1 MNIKIN
7 GIHLHYEEFGSG
19 EKTLIF
25 LHGNNEDLHIFNK
38 TINFFKDSYHVFA
51 IDSRGHGSSELGK
64 EPLSISLMAKD
75 IEEFIETLNLKKITL
90 IGFSDGA
97 NIALWLAAKNP
108 SLIENLI
115 AVGGNLYVHG
125 LKTSVRYSI
134 TCMEF
139 YNWCNLVSPERH
151 RIRQVLRL
159 MSKQEEITPEML
171 HAITARTLLITGE
184 NDMVKDS
191 HTQEMKDN
199 IKDSRWEVIKDG
211 DHFLFMYKNEEINC
225 LISDFIKSEK

>member
-1 MNIKIN
+1 M
-7 GIHLHYEEFGSG
+7 H
-19 EKTLIF
+19 
-25 LHGNNEDLHIFNK
+25 
-38 TINFFKDSYHVFA
+38 
-51 IDSRGHGSSELGK
+51 
-64 EPLSISLMAKD
+64 PLV
-75 IEEFIETLNLKKITL
+75 
-90 IGFSDGA
+90 
-97 NIALWLAAKNP
+97 
-108 SLIENLI
+108 IENLI
-115 AVGGNLYVHG
+115 AVGGKIYVQV

-134 TCMEF
+134 TCMEC